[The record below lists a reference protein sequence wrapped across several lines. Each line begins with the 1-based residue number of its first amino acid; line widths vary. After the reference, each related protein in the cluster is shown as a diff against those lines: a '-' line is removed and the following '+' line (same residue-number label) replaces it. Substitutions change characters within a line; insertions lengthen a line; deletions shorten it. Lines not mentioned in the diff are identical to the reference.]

1 MSAGDGYKY
10 LLRTV
15 AAGDGDRSLSTPLTR
30 YYNAEGT
37 PPGRWLG
44 AGVAGLGGGQIVEG
58 DQVSEAQ
65 LQLLVGMGRDPITG
79 KPLGRAY
86 PEYQSV
92 AERVADLDPAL
103 WPASRA
109 EAVVAIESEET
120 ERGTRRAD
128 AGYDFTFSV
137 PKSAS
142 VLWAVAD
149 AGTQSLIGQAHHAAV
164 AEVVAFMERSAR
176 LNEDSDRARWQL
188 MTEPTALKLWDDNP
202 SVIDLLGFDAV
213 VEPIVEAIGTADVD
227 PLAIGVHSP
236 WGGGKSTV
244 LNLLEKRLET
254 GGRYVVIRTD
264 PWQYDNH
271 DDVRGSLIAEVLD
284 QLGSTFNAD
293 GTIKG
298 RITDLVKR
306 ISWTRVGL
314 ALGKGALAMQW
325 NPDELIDAFT
335 PRGRSDDK
343 SMAGFKDAFNTLV
356 KGLPDIDRVVVLVD
370 DLDRCL
376 PPAVMATLEGIK
388 LFLAVRSIAP
398 IEGNRA

>member
-1 MSAGDGYKY
+1 
-10 LLRTV
+10 
-15 AAGDGDRSLSTPLTR
+15 
-30 YYNAEGT
+30 
-37 PPGRWLG
+37 
-44 AGVAGLGGGQIVEG
+44 
-58 DQVSEAQ
+58 
-65 LQLLVGMGRDPITG
+65 MGRDPITG

-92 AERVADLDPAL
+92 AERVAERVADLDPAL
-103 WPASRA
+103 GPASRA

-120 ERGTRRAD
+120 ERGTRRAV

-176 LNEDSDRARWQL
+176 LNEETDRARWQL

-376 PPAVMATLEGIK
+376 PPL
-388 LFLAVRSIAP
+388 
-398 IEGNRA
+398 